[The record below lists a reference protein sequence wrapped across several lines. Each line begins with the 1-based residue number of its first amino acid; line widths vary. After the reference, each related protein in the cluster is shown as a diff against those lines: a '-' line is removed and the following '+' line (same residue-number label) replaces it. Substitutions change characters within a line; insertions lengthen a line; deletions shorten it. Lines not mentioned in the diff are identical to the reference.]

1 VVCVFLS
8 PLPLPARSGVESG
21 SVAQL
26 NVRRQLAV
34 DYNNKGGGL
43 VKKNEQPELSAK
55 WWAGS
60 QPKGLKSADKL
71 ESALKS
77 YEGARKKLE
86 SSSEEDVGKAARDAL
101 GAVESAV
108 DAVIAEASK
117 DKKNP
122 EMGFTVDA
130 LKKFDKFY
138 GAEHAWIEEHTEED
152 DEGMFSDPEAF
163 HVYLTKGLKRLRSS
177 GQMNFGMALGK
188 KAEDHRLALN
198 KSKSGKALGSM
209 LTKETGLHVFTF
221 GIAMTPKAA
230 GLAEEEGDAPG
241 QGEEG
246 EKEKPRAL
254 VLSLEGRQIPG
265 LGMKGARM
273 LKKFKPQPFNKIILM
288 LEGKVVPDLA
298 DPDDTDTDTAPGY
311 DAAALKRELAGL
323 IGRVQALTDL
333 ALKGDLARLASQAN
347 AGLNGNN
354 LGGAVAAIEKL
365 REALDAASNR
375 QGQANGGQ
383 ATTGAE
389 TYTKSRDIWLATRK
403 KIEGEIE
410 KLRSE
415 IVATYQQDGIAGEL
429 ETRYAAKVAP
439 VLTTLDESLA
449 TKLDE
454 VSKETNSAR
463 RVALVNQ
470 ARTILEDYQSFV
482 TGDPIIPQLDKNPF
496 VELSIQQTVTAT
508 LSALGRALH

>member
-1 VVCVFLS
+1 
-8 PLPLPARSGVESG
+8 
-21 SVAQL
+21 
-26 NVRRQLAV
+26 
-34 DYNNKGGGL
+34 

-71 ESALKS
+71 ETALKS
-77 YEGARKKLE
+77 YEGAKKKLE
-86 SSSEEDVGKAARDAL
+86 SSGAEDVGKSARDAL
-101 GAVESAV
+101 GAVETAV
-108 DAVIAEASK
+108 DAVIAEAAK

-122 EMGFTVDA
+122 DMGFTVDA
-130 LKKFDKFY
+130 LKKFDKLY

-152 DEGMFSDPEAF
+152 DDGMFSDPDVY
-163 HVYLTKGLKRLRSS
+163 HLYLTKGLKRLRSS
-177 GQMNFGMALGK
+177 GQMNFGLVLGK

-198 KSKSGKALGSM
+198 KSKSPKGLGSM
-209 LTKETGLHVFTF
+209 LAKETGLHAFTF
-221 GIAMTPKAA
+221 GTAMP
-230 GLAEEEGDAPG
+230 DPD
-241 QGEEG
+241 Q
-246 EKEKPRAL
+246 AL
-254 VLSLEGRQIPG
+254 TLRLNLEGRQLPG
-265 LGMKGARM
+265 LKKKGERM
-273 LKKFKPQPFNKIILM
+273 LKKFKPQPFQKIILM
-288 LEGKVVPDLA
+288 FEGKEVEDLA
-298 DPDDTDTDTAPGY
+298 DPDDTDVDEADDAGGTAPGP

-323 IGRVQALTDL
+323 IGRVQALTDP

-383 ATTGAE
+383 ATAGAE

-482 TGDPIIPQLDKNPF
+482 AGDPIIPELDKNPF

-508 LSALGRALH
+508 LSVLGRALH